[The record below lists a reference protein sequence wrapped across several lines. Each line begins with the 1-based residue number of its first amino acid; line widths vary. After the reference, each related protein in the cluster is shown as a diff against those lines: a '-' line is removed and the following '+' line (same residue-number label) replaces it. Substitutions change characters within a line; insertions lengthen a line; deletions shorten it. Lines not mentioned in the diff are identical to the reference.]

1 MEINAAW
8 AGVSA
13 LAGGFFGWLSRRQG
27 AYRDQLQIAL
37 DSVERANARVE
48 KLEGKISGQ
57 AKEIEILRRQVLEL
71 ESQRDRLEHRVEEME
86 TAKVANRETIE
97 AMAQQLKVLGITP
110 ASHPVHPSRSQQ
122 RKR

>member
-71 ESQRDRLEHRVEEME
+71 ESTRDRLEHRLEEME
-86 TAKVANRETIE
+86 STKAANRETME

-110 ASHPVHPSRSQQ
+110 ASHPVPTPKNP
-122 RKR
+122 RKH

>member
-71 ESQRDRLEHRVEEME
+71 ESQRDRLEQRVEEME
-86 TAKVANRETIE
+86 STKMANRETME

-110 ASHPVHPSRSQQ
+110 ASHPVPPPKNL